1 MSFWRFKY
9 DYTKESSTSTL
20 SIVVSSTPLL
30 VDDIYSLIMG
40 SKRHGHVC
48 ALLQKLQIM
57 TLNYMTFLKSV
68 NELNKTMALFLS
80 IIVESDIMTIV
91 TSVIISYYIYKER
104 ERERE

>member
-1 MSFWRFKY
+1 
-9 DYTKESSTSTL
+9 
-20 SIVVSSTPLL
+20 
-30 VDDIYSLIMG
+30 MG

-104 ERERE
+104 ERERMRERDRDPCFPIFQTPRRN